1 MLSIEIGGQMPE
13 DTENN
18 WRKKPR
24 GERVT
29 LIQVKTIIDN
39 FKNQDV
45 PNPSVRQIRTAL
57 GERGSLGT
65 ISKFKEQLL
74 SSLSNKDNILDNR
87 TVIKSENNVTSLG
100 NILGNTLENDLGN
113 AVITTLVDMQKRLD
127 GAIATIEVLDEQCEC
142 LREKWHNSVEG
153 YQQREKELLTQV
165 EQEKNRADTT
175 TEHLNLLEKENSE
188 QMVEIKRIQ
197 EELLESKGRFTERE
211 AAEESDYTEKGQRI
225 FKNELAFAVH
235 YLVMT
240 AGISQKEV
248 AALLGLSNSDVS
260 KLKNTGTK
268 LHQKKQ

>member
-1 MLSIEIGGQMPE
+1 MSEE
-13 DTENN
+13 TENN
-18 WRKKPR
+18 WRSKPR

-29 LIQVKTIIDN
+29 LVQVKVAIEH
-39 FKNQDV
+39 FKSQGML
-45 PNPSVRQIRTAL
+45 NPSVRQIRTAL

-65 ISKFKEQLL
+65 IAKFKEQVLSLL
-74 SSLSNKDNILDNR
+74 SNIDNTIDNKFVISTDN
-87 TVIKSENNVTSLG
+87 SVTQLN

-113 AVITTLVDMQKRLD
+113 AVATTLVDMQKRLD
-127 GAIATIEVLDEQCEC
+127 GAIATIEVLNEQCEC
-142 LREKWHNSVEG
+142 LREKWHNSVEEIRRQDNELEG

-175 TEHLNLLEKENSE
+175 TEHLNLLEKEN
-188 QMVEIKRIQ
+188 
-197 EELLESKGRFTERE
+197 
-211 AAEESDYTEKGQRI
+211 EESDYTEKGQRI

-248 AALLGLSNSDVS
+248 AALLRLSNSDVS